1 MAAMT
6 SARIVGMGGYQPGE
20 PITNDVLERLV
31 GGLPDDVMAGLSI
44 ERRFWL
50 VDPETGEHR
59 ESNSDMAV
67 EASRRALASAGVDAA
82 DVDLMLLATGTPD
95 HTLPPTV
102 NLVQEK
108 LGLEKCATL
117 EIRSAGAGWVQ
128 ALELARL
135 YLEPGLYR
143 TALVIGSEAISPVL
157 VQYYLG
163 KEPNKIRVRNRMP
176 LYMFGDGAGA
186 AVVTAEEGGGDGGLL
201 GGAMRAIGGKRKPG
215 IQTFGGDTHAPM
227 HEQREQKVVVD
238 LRVDVVGAGEF
249 TPQMVVEALA
259 DTLERTGIPVES
271 VDHCLIPEGNVGWML
286 AALDAAGLRTA
297 EWDALQGKIFD
308 NLSQMGACGC
318 AAVPLFAD
326 HAWRSGLIQPGHRVM
341 LVGVEA
347 TKWVY
352 AGELVDWTAP
362 TPARSP

>member
-1 MAAMT
+1 MT
-6 SARIVGMGGYQPGE
+6 RAQIVGLGGYQPGE

-31 GGLPDDVMAGLSI
+31 GEVPEDIMRGLSI
-44 ERRFWL
+44 ERRFWM

-59 ESNSDMAV
+59 ENNSDLALK
-67 EASRRALASAGVDAA
+67 ASRRALESAGTDAGE
-82 DVDLMLLATGTPD
+82 VDLMLLATGTPD
-95 HTLPPTV
+95 HTLPPMV

-128 ALELARL
+128 ALEIARF
-135 YLEPGLYR
+135 YLEAGLYR

-163 KEPNKIRVRNRMP
+163 KEPRKIRVRDRMP

-186 AVVTAEEGGGDGGLL
+186 AVVKACDDEEGGVL

-227 HEQREQKVVVD
+227 HEQREQKMLVD
-238 LRVDVVGAGEF
+238 LRVDVVGAGQF
-249 TPQMVVEALA
+249 TPQMVVEALS
-259 DTLERTGIPVES
+259 DTLERTGVAVET
-271 VDHCLIPEGNVGWML
+271 VDHCLVPEGNVGWML
-286 AALDAAGLRTA
+286 DAMEEAGLRTP
-297 EWDALQGKIFD
+297 EWDALQPKIFD

-326 HAWRSGLIQPGHRVM
+326 HAWRSGLFRPGQRIM

-352 AGELVDWTAP
+352 AGEIVDWTAP
-362 TPARSP
+362 APPG